1 MLILVF
7 ALAMLGLIFAV
18 AMVGAA
24 VYQAGEPLWAPLLF
38 AFGTIL
44 MVIAIVLALRG
55 PGRKKNW

>member
-7 ALAMLGLIFAV
+7 ALAMLVSLIFAV

-38 AFGTIL
+38 ASGTIL
-44 MVIAIVLALRG
+44 MVIAIVLALGGRG
-55 PGRKKNW
+55 T